1 MKILT
6 SALLTSLG
14 NTPQTVACAVEA
26 KINRFQEID
35 YMGLDGEPVIMAKIP
50 EDAVAQTGVNDE

>member
-14 NTPQTVACAVEA
+14 NTPETPSCAVEA

-35 YMGLDGEPVIMAKIP
+35 YMGSDGEPVIMAKIP
-50 EDAVAQTGVNDE
+50 QNAVAQIGINNE